1 MKTNNSKSFGIKYT
15 SAASCE
21 EFSILHEYIISLHLS
36 LMSCLARLHIGIHPF
51 RAASLPCA
59 TLALRIRLCITAC
72 LPYPKNI
79 SVMKND

>member
-36 LMSCLARLHIGIHPF
+36 LMSCLARLRIGIHPF
-51 RAASLPCA
+51 RATSLPCV
-59 TLALRIRLCITAC
+59 TLALRIRRMYHC
-72 LPYPKNI
+72 LFPLSKEHFCNE
-79 SVMKND
+79 K